1 LVVGIRLLHLPA
13 AAGVGLRAAAH
24 PLLVAGHPLRAAG
37 HPLRAAAHLVVV
49 AALLLPG
56 VEAVGLLF
64 LPAVVEVAEL
74 RLQ

>member
-13 AAGVGLRAAAH
+13 AAAVGLRAAAH
-24 PLLVAGHPLRAAG
+24 PLLVAG

>member
-24 PLLVAGHPLRAAG
+24 PLLVAG